1 MLRPERMTFTSIICV
16 RKDVE
21 SVLEALSSFGKFHIE
36 EIPENVSLLENS
48 QEIQKAEESLSNAND
63 LIKQL
68 SQEKP
73 SPLDLF
79 RADQPNRTQVTAE
92 NWQALAESTSQKVSQ
107 LKLEVEGL
115 NTSLSSLREKTAQLN
130 SVKKTLTIFDTNHVD
145 IEAVQTLKLI
155 HVIAASVPHK
165 NFEALKAE
173 LAKFPLILSHAM
185 LTKENSFVTIASP
198 VKQGADV
205 EKIVKAN
212 RGEVFSIPKDLPYD
226 SGDAL
231 IEVNGRLEENLKKE
245 ETISGSLHE
254 LGAENKN
261 NLPVWKETVENILAL
276 LYAEKKMLLSGRLAT
291 IKGFVPKKNLEALKQ
306 EVHSLLGEKAIVM
319 HQDVAEPEKPPTRI
333 SNNRFVRPFEEVTK
347 LYGLPHYGEVDPTPI
362 MAISFPILF
371 GLMFG
376 DLGHGLILMIGGFVV
391 GMLVKKNQ
399 GIKNLAYILA
409 MCGLAATIA
418 GALFGEVFGKDL
430 IPALWFRPFQVTNVF
445 GFLVFAL
452 IVGVIQIFSGL
463 ILEMVNFTLKHDL
476 IDAVLTS
483 IPKMAFY
490 LGGVY
495 LVVIYKLNFAKWFS
509 GPVLLLI
516 VPFIFVTFAKPIY
529 MAATKASTR
538 LPAGL
543 NVEKPEPLGQRI
555 FESGDMATRFLSN
568 SISYARIL
576 ALLMAHWALLYVT
589 YTIAA
594 QVGGSAGFGLIVS
607 GVIIVGGNIFVIAFE
622 GLIVFIHTLRLHFYE
637 WFSKFYAGNGVEFHP
652 FKQNFIYT
660 NIHISRKNGK
670 ET

>member
-1 MLRPERMTFTSIICV
+1 M
-16 RKDVE
+16 
-21 SVLEALSSFGKFHIE
+21 
-36 EIPENVSLLENS
+36 
-48 QEIQKAEESLSNAND
+48 
-63 LIKQL
+63 
-68 SQEKP
+68 
-73 SPLDLF
+73 
-79 RADQPNRTQVTAE
+79 
-92 NWQALAESTSQKVSQ
+92 
-107 LKLEVEGL
+107 
-115 NTSLSSLREKTAQLN
+115 
-130 SVKKTLTIFDTNHVD
+130 
-145 IEAVQTLKLI
+145 
-155 HVIAASVPHK
+155 
-165 NFEALKAE
+165 
-173 LAKFPLILSHAM
+173 
-185 LTKENSFVTIASP
+185 
-198 VKQGADV
+198 
-205 EKIVKAN
+205 
-212 RGEVFSIPKDLPYD
+212 Y
-226 SGDAL
+226 
-231 IEVNGRLEENLKKE
+231 
-245 ETISGSLHE
+245 
-254 LGAENKN
+254 
-261 NLPVWKETVENILAL
+261 
-276 LYAEKKMLLSGRLAT
+276 
-291 IKGFVPKKNLEALKQ
+291 
-306 EVHSLLGEKAIVM
+306 
-319 HQDVAEPEKPPTRI
+319 QDVAEPEKPPTRI

-463 ILEMVNFTLKHDL
+463 VLEMVNFTLKHDL

-529 MAATKASTR
+529 MAATKASIR

-660 NIHISRKNGK
+660 NIHIPRKNGK